1 MATDTKRFEQLAAEN
16 DERRRQLADGLTLV
30 KSLVEMHGGTVEARS
45 DGLGK
50 GSEFAV
56 RLPDLSAGEVVPA
69 ETDESA
75 DEPRAL
81 PRRRILVVDDLR
93 PSAFIVAALL
103 RSLAQ
108 EVRTAGSGAEA
119 LAMIEEEKPD
129 LILSDVSMPGMNGY
143 ELAQEIRR
151 RPEWIDICLVA
162 VTGYGQ
168 ESDRELAMDS
178 GFNAHVVKP
187 IGKSDIERLL
197 VSLPYPRCL
206 A

>member
-69 ETDESA
+69 ETDDSA

-103 RSLAQ
+103 RSSRRKCA
-108 EVRTAGSGAEA
+108 RPAAEQ
-119 LAMIEEEKPD
+119 KPW
-129 LILSDVSMPGMNGY
+129 
-143 ELAQEIRR
+143 R
-151 RPEWIDICLVA
+151 
-162 VTGYGQ
+162 
-168 ESDRELAMDS
+168 
-178 GFNAHVVKP
+178 
-187 IGKSDIERLL
+187 
-197 VSLPYPRCL
+197 
-206 A
+206 

>member
-1 MATDTKRFEQLAAEN
+1 
-16 DERRRQLADGLTLV
+16 
-30 KSLVEMHGGTVEARS
+30 
-45 DGLGK
+45 
-50 GSEFAV
+50 
-56 RLPDLSAGEVVPA
+56 
-69 ETDESA
+69 
-75 DEPRAL
+75 
-81 PRRRILVVDDLR
+81 
-93 PSAFIVAALL
+93 
-103 RSLAQ
+103 
-108 EVRTAGSGAEA
+108 
-119 LAMIEEEKPD
+119 
-129 LILSDVSMPGMNGY
+129 MPGMNGY